1 MAAPANQL
9 DSTQTQLPVREQVHT
24 VQTVTT
30 DQTITVPPPA
40 PAQQLNSNP
49 NRQQPYN
56 GFGF

>member
-9 DSTQTQLPVREQVHT
+9 DNSQTQFPVREQVHT

-30 DQTITVPPPA
+30 DQTITVPAPA
-40 PAQQLNSNP
+40 PAQQLNPNSNK
-49 NRQQPYN
+49 QQTYN